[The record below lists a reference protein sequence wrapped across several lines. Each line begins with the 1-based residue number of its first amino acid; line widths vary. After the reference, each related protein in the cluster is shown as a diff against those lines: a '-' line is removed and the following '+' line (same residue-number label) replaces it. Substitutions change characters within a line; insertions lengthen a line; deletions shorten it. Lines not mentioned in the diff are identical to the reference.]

1 MFGSKKVLKMLQQL
15 LINNEISICNN
26 NIIILLGNIF
36 IDSDDNIKYNFESL
50 NIPNLINNLTKKELI
65 TINIKNLLSMI
76 NLFSGS
82 TIEFKVIYE
91 ILI

>member
-65 TINIKNLLSMI
+65 TININNLLSMI